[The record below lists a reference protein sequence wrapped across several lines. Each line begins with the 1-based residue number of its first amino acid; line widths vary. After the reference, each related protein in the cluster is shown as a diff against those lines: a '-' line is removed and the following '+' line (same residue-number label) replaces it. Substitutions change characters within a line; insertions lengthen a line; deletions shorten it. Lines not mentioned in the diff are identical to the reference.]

1 MSRPFEDLWTDY
13 LEGELDDAGIAELQ
27 DMLAADEA
35 LLQRAADLYEEH
47 RLLGLLKQPFDLD
60 RFVDDVQTTVVR
72 DRDEFVSAVAQEIGL
87 GANSESRSEV
97 VELVRVPSRGRGR
110 LPITGILT
118 NSTTGRL
125 SVARLVGLVAVTAVV
140 LLVGFAIWPEGDDRN
155 QDGPR
160 IVAESDPPVRAIA
173 TLLLAE
179 NCVWDS
185 QQTLDQQTLDEGQ
198 RLHSRPLELKSGTA
212 VVRFDGGAELVM
224 IGETSL
230 VLLSS
235 GSAELLHGDVVVR
248 AESGAEGFQLETP
261 ASPLIDLG
269 TEFSARVDR
278 TGATELHVLDGEVEF
293 FEGQSSGVLSAGKAI
308 RFEGPESSAKP
319 VPLNSESFDE
329 LIRQADP
336 KPQPDRMWAYDGFNY
351 DAGMLALEDTTL
363 GKGWTGSWRKRLPAE
378 RKAPVKDGS
387 PDHFEIVHGQ
397 LNVTWPV
404 PGGRKGMLLFPA
416 SGAIYVRHLSRS
428 IDLDRDAVMF
438 FSLMVRETE
447 RRPQPGRSR
456 ERLRLTFRSS
466 ADYFGEAISFGH
478 GPGFQPHVQTGN
490 GISHTSPM
498 VLPAEQTTLW
508 IGKIVSSR
516 LGRDEI
522 YFRVYGEADTLDYAE
537 PATWHVVTRDEKLDA
552 HLDRVL
558 LTSSG
563 RTARIVDELRIG
575 PTWRSV
581 APMLE
586 GSE

>member
-1 MSRPFEDLWTDY
+1 MTNVGPDANPQSSIENPQFQTLWTDY

-27 DMLAADEA
+27 DMLAGDEA
-35 LLQRAADLYEEH
+35 LLQHAADLYEEH
-47 RLLGLLKQPFDLD
+47 RLLGFLKQPFDLN
-60 RFVDDVQTTVVR
+60 RFVDDVQATVVR
-72 DRDEFVSAVAQEIGL
+72 DRDQFLSAVSQEIGL
-87 GANSESRSEV
+87 GKSESPSDV
-97 VELVRVPSRGRGR
+97 VELV
-110 LPITGILT
+110 

-160 IVAESDPPVRAIA
+160 IVAESDPPVRAVA

-179 NCVWDS
+179 NCVWGDRNAF
-185 QQTLDQQTLDEGQ
+185 DEGQ
-198 RLHSRPLELKSGTA
+198 RLHSQPLELKSGTA

-224 IGETSL
+224 TGETSL
-230 VLLSS
+230 VLQSS
-235 GSAELLHGDVVVR
+235 GRAELLHGDVVVR
-248 AESGAEGFQLETP
+248 AESGAEGFQLKTP
-261 ASPLIDLG
+261 ASALIDLG

-308 RFEGPESSAKP
+308 RFEGPESLAKP

-351 DAGMLALEDTTL
+351 EAGMLALEDTTL

-378 RKAPVKDGS
+378 RKAPAKDGS
-387 PDHFEIVHGQ
+387 PDQFEIVHGQ

-416 SGAIYVRHLSRS
+416 SGAIYVRHLSRP

-438 FSLMVRETE
+438 FSLIVRETE

-586 GSE
+586 GTE